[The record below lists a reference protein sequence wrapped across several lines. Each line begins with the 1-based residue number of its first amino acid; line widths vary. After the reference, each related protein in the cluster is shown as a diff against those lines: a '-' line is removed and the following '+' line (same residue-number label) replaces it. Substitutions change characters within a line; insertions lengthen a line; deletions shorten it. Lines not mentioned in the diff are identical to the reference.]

1 MSMDNKNIGS
11 CRCAACDK
19 ELKDNEYVLCE
30 DCDIRSSFERDVEEL
45 IEEVSKDYIQ
55 NQLYEVLNLG
65 DKSWQTHL
73 RESLQ

>member
-30 DCDIRSSFERDVEEL
+30 DCDIRSSFERDIEEL
-45 IEEVSKDYIQ
+45 IKEVSKDYI
-55 NQLYEVLNLG
+55 
-65 DKSWQTHL
+65 
-73 RESLQ
+73 